1 MMIRAGVIGYPI
13 AQSRSPMIHGYWLRQ
28 LGILGSYERFEV
40 APGALPQFIHALRDQ
55 GLAGCNCTIPH
66 KEAVLALADEM
77 SPAAR
82 AIGAANTLW
91 FEGGRLMADNTDAP
105 GFLANLDEEAPGWD
119 ADLSAVMVLG
129 AGGAARGILYAL
141 LNRGAETIFLANRTI
156 DRAEALADVFGPRV
170 RPISWD
176 VISRHLS
183 AARLLVNT
191 TALGMKG
198 QSALDIDLS
207 PLKPGATV
215 SDIVYAPLET
225 DLLLSAR
232 AQGLRSSG
240 GLGML
245 LHQAVPGFEHWFGQR
260 PSVTPE
266 LRALLE
272 ADLRG

>member
-40 APGALPQFIHALRDQ
+40 VPGALPTFIHGLRAQ
-55 GLAGCNCTIPH
+55 GLVGCNCTIPH
-66 KEAVLALADEM
+66 KEAVLALADEI

-105 GFLANLDEEAPGWD
+105 GFLANLDDEAPGWD

-141 LNRGAETIFLANRTI
+141 LARGAEMIFLANRTI
-156 DRAEALADVFGPRV
+156 DRAEALASAFGPRV
-170 RPISWD
+170 RAIRWD
-176 VISRHLS
+176 AILRHLS

-198 QSALDIDLS
+198 QPALDIDLS
-207 PLKPGATV
+207 PLNPGATV
-215 SDIVYAPLET
+215 SDIVYVPLET
-225 DLLLSAR
+225 GLLQAAR

>member
-1 MMIRAGVIGYPI
+1 
-13 AQSRSPMIHGYWLRQ
+13 MIHGYWLRQ

-40 APGALPQFIHALRDQ
+40 VPGDLPTFIHGLRAQ
-55 GLAGCNCTIPH
+55 GLVGCNCTIPH
-66 KEAVLALADEM
+66 KEAVLALADEI

-105 GFLANLDEEAPGWD
+105 GFLANLDDEAPGWD

-141 LNRGAETIFLANRTI
+141 LARGAEMIFLANRTI
-156 DRAEALADVFGPRV
+156 DRAEALASAFGPRV
-170 RPISWD
+170 RAIRWD
-176 VISRHLS
+176 AILRHLS

-198 QSALDIDLS
+198 QPALDIDLS
-207 PLKPGATV
+207 PLNPGATV
-215 SDIVYAPLET
+215 SDIVYVPLET
-225 DLLLSAR
+225 GLLQAAR